1 VEGNKGDNQ
10 DDKQLVAM
18 VMRGDNNAF
27 ATIIHNTERLVA
39 SIIFKMIQNAEDRKD
54 IAQDVYL
61 KAFRKLNSFRFESKL
76 STWIGHIA
84 YTTCLDQLKKKK
96 LSLILDDENNN
107 DEKITEALAM
117 QNERSLQKD
126 LKQVLH
132 LGINELPP
140 LYRTLITLYHTE
152 ELSYEE
158 IMRIMDLPEGT
169 VKNYLFRARKMLR
182 SILLEQYK
190 KEDL

>member
-1 VEGNKGDNQ
+1 VEGNNGDTQ

-18 VMRGDNNAF
+18 VMRGDHNAF
-27 ATIIHNTERLVA
+27 GTIIHNTERLVA

-61 KAFRKLNSFRFESKL
+61 KAFRKLSSFRFESKL

-107 DEKITEALAM
+107 EEKITEALSM